1 MNKSILITIA
11 AVLTGSLA
19 FGAVC
24 LQSKAQNE
32 AARESNPPDP
42 KSEKADLPGKEEKS
56 ENKEGTAK
64 GIVKHSNSQ
73 SFKADVLEAKEPVL
87 VDFYA
92 SWCGPCRAMAPI
104 LEELAGEYSGKV
116 TVCKVDVDENQELA
130 AKYEIRGI
138 PALKVFKNGKIV
150 NEVTGMI
157 SKSELAAIL
166 DSANN

>member
-1 MNKSILITIA
+1 MKKSIIIAIA
-11 AVLTGSLA
+11 AVITGSLA

-32 AARESNPPDP
+32 AAKESNQPDP
-42 KSEKADLPGKEEKS
+42 QSEKTDKARNT
-56 ENKEGTAK
+56 ENTQSAEGAAS
-64 GIVKHSNSQ
+64 GMVKHSSADK
-73 SFKADVLEAKEPVL
+73 FKADVLEAKQPVL

-92 SWCGPCRAMAPI
+92 PWCGPCRAMAPV
-104 LEELAGEYSGKV
+104 LEELAGEYKGKV
-116 TVCKVDVDENQELA
+116 TIVKVDVDENQELA

-157 SKSELAAIL
+157 SKAELATIL
-166 DSANN
+166 DSVNN

>member
-1 MNKSILITIA
+1 MKKSILIAIA

-32 AARESNPPDP
+32 AAKESNQPDP
-42 KSEKADLPGKEEKS
+42 QADKTEKARS
-56 ENKEGTAK
+56 TENAQPAEGAANGT
-64 GIVKHSNSQ
+64 VKHSSADN
-73 SFKADVLEAKEPVL
+73 FKADVLEAKQPVL

-92 SWCGPCRAMAPI
+92 PWCGPCRAMAPI
-104 LEELAGEYSGKV
+104 LEELAGEYKGKV
-116 TVCKVDVDENQELA
+116 AIVKVDVDENQELA

-157 SKSELAAIL
+157 SKSELATIL
-166 DSANN
+166 DSVNN

>member
-1 MNKSILITIA
+1 M
-11 AVLTGSLA
+11 
-19 FGAVC
+19 
-24 LQSKAQNE
+24 
-32 AARESNPPDP
+32 
-42 KSEKADLPGKEEKS
+42 
-56 ENKEGTAK
+56 
-64 GIVKHSNSQ
+64 VKHSNSQ
-73 SFKADVLEAKEPVL
+73 SFKADVLETKEPVL